1 MLVVEVTDDS
11 RRVGYLR
18 IIFFVEEAEFSGL
31 DYKIFDDLYLF
42 AMLCEAG
49 TEKLVSAES
58 CFYISLFIEKGVIVF
73 YYIITLASELWFF
86 SDFF

>member
-31 DYKIFDDLYLF
+31 DYKIFDDLNLF

-49 TEKLVSAES
+49 TEMEVSPES
-58 CFYISLFIEKGVIVF
+58 CFYSSLFIEKGVIVF

>member
-31 DYKIFDDLYLF
+31 DYKIFDDLNLF

-49 TEKLVSAES
+49 TEL
-58 CFYISLFIEKGVIVF
+58 
-73 YYIITLASELWFF
+73 
-86 SDFF
+86 

>member
-31 DYKIFDDLYLF
+31 ANKIFYDLNLL
-42 AMLCEAG
+42 AMLCEAE
-49 TEKLVSAES
+49 TEMGLSTES
-58 CFYISLFIEKGVIVF
+58 SFYISLLIEKGVNVF
-73 YYIITLASELWFF
+73 YYIITLASELWFLT
-86 SDFF
+86 DFF